1 MTAESVEEPTGA
13 PARESAAP
21 RPRRRRIHPAWI
33 VALVALIALIGAAG
47 FRAAPGVLMLPLQ
60 DEFGWTTAEL
70 SLAVTV
76 NLLLF
81 GLTAPFAA
89 ALMQRFG
96 IRAVTVTA
104 LFVIGAGAALSV
116 FVATPAQLI
125 LTWGVLIGLGTGSMA
140 LVFAATITDTWFATR
155 RGLVSGVL
163 TAGSATGQL
172 IFLPIIAAAAEDVGW
187 RGASLV
193 IAGGALAVVP
203 LVWIFLRNRPSDLG
217 MRRYGETA
225 PSAETAASAETAPS
239 AEAPGAPASVAPA
252 QPVTGRPEPVAPRG
266 SAWGAAALALST
278 LRDAARTR
286 TFWALAIG
294 FAICGATT
302 NGLIGTHF
310 IPSAHDHGMPTTTA
324 AGLLAVVGVF
334 DIVGTVFSGWLT
346 DRVNPRILLAA
357 YYALRGVSLLF
368 LPSLLSAE
376 VRPSIV
382 VFIVIYGLDWVAT
395 VPPTIALCRELFG
408 ARGPLV
414 FGWVFAS
421 HQIGAGI
428 ASVLAGLVRDHTG
441 QYTIAWFA
449 ATGLCVVAAL
459 VSATIRR
466 HPTSVAPG

>member
-1 MTAESVEEPTGA
+1 MTAESVDEPIGI
-13 PARESAAP
+13 RQ
-21 RPRRRRIHPAWI
+21 RRFHPAWT

-47 FRAAPGVLMLPLQ
+47 FRAAPGVLMVPLEE
-60 DEFGWTTAEL
+60 EFGWTTVEL
-70 SLAVTV
+70 SLAVSI
-76 NLLLF
+76 NLLLY
-81 GLTAPFAA
+81 GLIAPFAA

-96 IRAVTVTA
+96 IRAVTVVA

-116 FVATPAQLI
+116 FVSTPGQLI

-140 LVFAATITDTWFATR
+140 LVFAATITETWFATR
-155 RGLVSGVL
+155 RGLVAGVL

-172 IFLPIIAAAAEDVGW
+172 IFLPVIASAAENVGW
-187 RGASLV
+187 RGASLI
-193 IAGGALAVVP
+193 IAAGALAVVP

-217 MRRYGETA
+217 VARYGETA
-225 PSAETAASAETAPS
+225 PIAP
-239 AEAPGAPASVAPA
+239 
-252 QPVTGRPEPVAPRG
+252 PEPLNRG
-266 SAWGAAALALST
+266 TAWGAAKLALTT
-278 LRDAARTR
+278 LRDAARTK

-310 IPSAHDHGMPTTTA
+310 IPSAHDHGMATTTA
-324 AGLLAVVGVF
+324 AGLLAVVGIF

-376 VRPSIV
+376 VQPSII

-395 VPPTIALCRELFG
+395 VPPTIALCREVFG
-408 ARGPLV
+408 DKGPLV
-414 FGWVFAS
+414 FGWVFAA

-441 QYTIAWFA
+441 QYTVAWFA
-449 ATGLCVVAAL
+449 AAGLCAVAAL
-459 VSATIRR
+459 VSASIRR
-466 HPTSVAPG
+466 HTPPVPTS

>member
-1 MTAESVEEPTGA
+1 MTAESVEEPTRL
-13 PARESAAP
+13 PAA
-21 RPRRRRIHPAWI
+21 RPRRLHPAWT

-47 FRAAPGVLMLPLQ
+47 FRAAPGVLMVPLEE
-60 DEFGWTTAEL
+60 EFGWTTAEL
-70 SLAVTV
+70 SLAVSI
-76 NLLLF
+76 NLLLY
-81 GLTAPFAA
+81 GLIAPFAA

-96 IRAVTVTA
+96 IRAVTVVA

-116 FVATPAQLI
+116 LVATPGQLI

-140 LVFAATITDTWFATR
+140 LVFAATITDTWFSTR

-172 IFLPIIAAAAEDVGW
+172 IFLPVIAAAAEEIGW
-187 RGASLV
+187 RGASFI
-193 IAGGALAVVP
+193 IAGGALAVAP

-217 MRRYGETA
+217 VTRYGETEPYAA
-225 PSAETAASAETAPS
+225 PTPT
-239 AEAPGAPASVAPA
+239 
-252 QPVTGRPEPVAPRG
+252 PRG
-266 SAWGAAALALST
+266 SAWGAARLAITT
-278 LRDAARTR
+278 LREAARTR

-324 AGLLAVVGVF
+324 AGLLAVVGIF
-334 DIVGTVFSGWLT
+334 DIAGTVFSGWLT

-376 VRPSIV
+376 VQPSIV

-395 VPPTIALCRELFG
+395 VPPTIALCREVFG
-408 ARGPLV
+408 DKGPLV
-414 FGWVFAS
+414 FGWVFAA

-428 ASVLAGLVRDHTG
+428 ASILAGIIRDHTG
-441 QYTIAWFA
+441 QYTFAWFA
-449 ATGLCVVAAL
+449 AAGLCAVAAL

-466 HPTSVAPG
+466 HGPRASASDPAVAPAQPLAD

>member
-1 MTAESVEEPTGA
+1 MTAESVDEPAELSATA
-13 PARESAAP
+13 PGQ
-21 RPRRRRIHPAWI
+21 RPRRIHPAWI

-96 IRAVTVTA
+96 IRSVTVTA

-155 RGLVSGVL
+155 RGLVSG
-163 TAGSATGQL
+163 
-172 IFLPIIAAAAEDVGW
+172 
-187 RGASLV
+187 
-193 IAGGALAVVP
+193 
-203 LVWIFLRNRPSDLG
+203 
-217 MRRYGETA
+217 
-225 PSAETAASAETAPS
+225 
-239 AEAPGAPASVAPA
+239 
-252 QPVTGRPEPVAPRG
+252 
-266 SAWGAAALALST
+266 
-278 LRDAARTR
+278 
-286 TFWALAIG
+286 
-294 FAICGATT
+294 
-302 NGLIGTHF
+302 
-310 IPSAHDHGMPTTTA
+310 
-324 AGLLAVVGVF
+324 
-334 DIVGTVFSGWLT
+334 WLT

-376 VRPSIV
+376 VQPSIV

-395 VPPTIALCRELFG
+395 VPPTIALCREVFG
-408 ARGPLV
+408 DRGPLV

-441 QYTIAWFA
+441 QYTVAWFA
-449 ATGLCVVAAL
+449 AAGLCAVAAL

-466 HPTSVAPG
+466 HPASVVPD

>member
-1 MTAESVEEPTGA
+1 MTAESVDEPA
-13 PARESAAP
+13 ELSATTP
-21 RPRRRRIHPAWI
+21 GQRPRRIHPAWI

-96 IRAVTVTA
+96 IRSVTVTA

-172 IFLPIIAAAAEDVGW
+172 IFLPVIAVAAQDIGW
-187 RGASLV
+187 RGASLI

-217 MRRYGETA
+217 VNRYGDTG
-225 PSAETAASAETAPS
+225 PLV
-239 AEAPGAPASVAPA
+239 EAP
-252 QPVTGRPEPVAPRG
+252 RPMG
-266 SAWGAAALALST
+266 NAWGAARLAITT
-278 LRDAARTR
+278 LRDAARTK

-324 AGLLAVVGVF
+324 AGLLAVVGIF
-334 DIVGTVFSGWLT
+334 DIAGTVFSGWLT

-376 VRPSIV
+376 VQPSIV

-395 VPPTIALCRELFG
+395 VPPTIALCREVFG
-408 ARGPLV
+408 DRGPLV

-441 QYTIAWFA
+441 QYTVAWFA
-449 ATGLCVVAAL
+449 AAGLCAVAAL

-466 HPTSVAPG
+466 HPAPVVPD

>member
-1 MTAESVEEPTGA
+1 MTAESVEEPTGT
-13 PARESAAP
+13 
-21 RPRRRRIHPAWI
+21 RRRLHPAWI

-60 DEFGWTTAEL
+60 EEFGWTTAEL

-104 LFVIGAGAALSV
+104 LLVIGAGSALSV

-172 IFLPIIAAAAEDVGW
+172 IFLPIIAAAAENVGW
-187 RGASLV
+187 RGASLI

-217 MRRYGETA
+217 VGRFGDAA
-225 PSAETAASAETAPS
+225 PATASAP
-239 AEAPGAPASVAPA
+239 
-252 QPVTGRPEPVAPRG
+252 APRG
-266 SAWGAAALALST
+266 SAWGAARLALTT

-334 DIVGTVFSGWLT
+334 DIAGTVLSGWLT

-376 VRPSIV
+376 VQPSIV

-395 VPPTIALCRELFG
+395 VPPTIALCREVFG
-408 ARGPLV
+408 ERGPLV
-414 FGWVFAS
+414 FGWVFAA
-421 HQIGAGI
+421 HQVGAGI
-428 ASVLAGLVRDHTG
+428 ASVLAGMVRDHTG

-449 ATGLCVVAAL
+449 AAGLCAVAAL
-459 VSATIRR
+459 VSGTIRR
-466 HPTSVAPG
+466 HREPAALA

>member
-1 MTAESVEEPTGA
+1 VTEDSVEEPTGTPT
-13 PARESAAP
+13 PALRQ
-21 RPRRRRIHPAWI
+21 RRIHPAWI

-172 IFLPIIAAAAEDVGW
+172 IFLPVIAAAADDIGW
-187 RGASLV
+187 RGASLI

-203 LVWIFLRNRPSDLG
+203 LVWIFVRNRPSDLG
-217 MRRYGETA
+217 VTRYGDT
-225 PSAETAASAETAPS
+225 
-239 AEAPGAPASVAPA
+239 G
-252 QPVTGRPEPVAPRG
+252 PVTVAARPKG
-266 SAWGAAALALST
+266 NAWGAARLALTT
-278 LRDAARTR
+278 LRDAARTK

-324 AGLLAVVGVF
+324 AGLLAVVGIF
-334 DIVGTVFSGWLT
+334 DIAGTVFSGWLT

-376 VRPSIV
+376 VQPSII

-395 VPPTIALCRELFG
+395 VPPTIALCREVFG
-408 ARGPLV
+408 DRGPLV
-414 FGWVFAS
+414 FGWVFAA

-428 ASVLAGLVRDHTG
+428 ASFLAGMVRDHTG
-441 QYTIAWFA
+441 QYTFAWFA
-449 ATGLCVVAAL
+449 AAGLCAVAAL

-466 HPTSVAPG
+466 HPAPTPTPTP

>member
-1 MTAESVEEPTGA
+1 MTAESVDEPTETPA
-13 PARESAAP
+13 PATSSHERQ
-21 RPRRRRIHPAWI
+21 RRIHPAWI

-60 DEFGWTTAEL
+60 EEFGWTTAEL

-172 IFLPIIAAAAEDVGW
+172 IFLPVIAVAAEDIGW
-187 RGASLV
+187 RGASLI

-217 MRRYGETA
+217 VTRYGDTG
-225 PSAETAASAETAPS
+225 PF
-239 AEAPGAPASVAPA
+239 V
-252 QPVTGRPEPVAPRG
+252 VTPRPKG
-266 SAWGAAALALST
+266 SAWGAARLAITT
-278 LRDAARTR
+278 LRDAARTK

-324 AGLLAVVGVF
+324 AGLLAVVGIF
-334 DIVGTVFSGWLT
+334 DIAGTVFSGWLT

-376 VRPSIV
+376 VQPSIV

-395 VPPTIALCRELFG
+395 VPPTIALCREVFG
-408 ARGPLV
+408 DRGPLV

-441 QYTIAWFA
+441 QYTVAWFA
-449 ATGLCVVAAL
+449 AAGLCAVAAL

-466 HPTSVAPG
+466 HPAPVQSPVTSD

>member
-1 MTAESVEEPTGA
+1 MTAESVEEPTDLPTPTP
-13 PARESAAP
+13 PAMP
-21 RPRRRRIHPAWI
+21 QRRIHPAWI

-70 SLAVTV
+70 SFAVTV

-96 IRAVTVTA
+96 IRSVTVTA

-172 IFLPIIAAAAEDVGW
+172 IFLPVIAVAAEDIGW
-187 RGASLV
+187 RGASLI

-203 LVWIFLRNRPSDLG
+203 LVWIFVRNRPSDLG
-217 MRRYGETA
+217 VNRYGD
-225 PSAETAASAETAPS
+225 S
-239 AEAPGAPASVAPA
+239 G
-252 QPVTGRPEPVAPRG
+252 PVTVTARPKG
-266 SAWGAAALALST
+266 SAWGAARLAIAT
-278 LRDAARTR
+278 LRDAARTK

-324 AGLLAVVGVF
+324 AGLLAVVGIF
-334 DIVGTVFSGWLT
+334 DIAGTVFSGWLT

-376 VRPSIV
+376 VQPSIV

-395 VPPTIALCRELFG
+395 VPPTIALCREVFG
-408 ARGPLV
+408 DRGPLV

-428 ASVLAGLVRDHTG
+428 ASFLAGMVRDHTG
-441 QYTIAWFA
+441 QYTVAWFA
-449 ATGLCVVAAL
+449 AAGLCAVAAL

-466 HPTSVAPG
+466 HPAAVTSP